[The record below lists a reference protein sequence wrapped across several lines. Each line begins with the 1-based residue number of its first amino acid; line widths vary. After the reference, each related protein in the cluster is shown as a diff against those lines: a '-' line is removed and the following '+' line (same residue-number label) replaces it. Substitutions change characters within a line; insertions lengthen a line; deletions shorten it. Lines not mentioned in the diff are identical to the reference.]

1 MKKLKYRKVG
11 KAKPEPPL
19 TTNKS
24 GKVFITKAKKIDY
37 LQNAMGAAILA
48 AAQRG
53 VRAEGAET
61 QRDNAMI
68 QLRQAV
74 KNEERAKLAVTKL
87 TRKRARDR
95 YKLRTGQYTR
105 QTVEASPRTYAQAFI
120 AANSDLR
127 GVLRHNWKLLLDLE
141 NTYYPTRGITAALA
155 AMDKGLRLV
164 RGWDKE
170 GRPSYSWHELTKE

>member
-48 AAQRG
+48 AAQRA

-74 KNEERAKLAVTKL
+74 KNEERAKREVVKL
-87 TRKRARDR
+87 KRKRMRDN
-95 YKLRTGQYTR
+95 YKRTMGYYNR
-105 QTVEASPRTYAQAFI
+105 ETVVVNPKSWAQMWI
-120 AANSDLR
+120 TSDT
-127 GVLRHNWKLLLDLE
+127 VLRDTATHIWKRE
-141 NTYYPTRGITAALA
+141 VERGLAQSASDELNCYGLA
-155 AMDKGLRLV
+155 AIDQIAEAIALKLAMKN
-164 RGWDKE
+164 E
-170 GRPSYSWHELTKE
+170 G